1 MAKAAKNY
9 SNVEKNDAFKYYI
22 ENNVSIEQVA
32 DDLNMSRSTIRKW
45 ATKDSW
51 AEKKQQAREKA
62 QDKVINKIAL
72 DMAKVDLDI
81 REEFKN
87 IFFNKCRDLDTL
99 AEMKIDIQNMKT
111 EDVTQ
116 AIAKAN
122 SITNIVMTETKAID
136 SLTKVFDRLE
146 RRYLPKDAEVDN
158 NINISITSGGRLIK
172 FMGMESQ
179 DSDE

>member
-62 QDKVINKIAL
+62 QDKVKLFLKIT
-72 DMAKVDLDI
+72 I
-81 REEFKN
+81 SEF
-87 IFFNKCRDLDTL
+87 I
-99 AEMKIDIQNMKT
+99 I
-111 EDVTQ
+111 
-116 AIAKAN
+116 
-122 SITNIVMTETKAID
+122 
-136 SLTKVFDRLE
+136 
-146 RRYLPKDAEVDN
+146 
-158 NINISITSGGRLIK
+158 INIKIIIKRSAINCTYSCPIVYQTHFPVGPHNISCNIIICTSFRINTTCNIAIRRGKHIGTGKLIVILRSFK
-172 FMGMESQ
+172 RVFGASC
-179 DSDE
+179 